1 MTKHTSTYPG
11 TLILPDGT
19 EIRLGGDV
27 SISAEMAKNAGVAGW
42 IGSGWLVPT
51 KAEADAK
58 AEADVKAE
66 ADAKAAQPVMPTGK
80 K

>member
-11 TLILPDGT
+11 TLVMPDGT
-19 EIRLGGDV
+19 EVKLGGDV
-27 SISAEMAKNAGVAGW
+27 TISADLAKNEGVAGW
-42 IGSGWLVPT
+42 IESGWLVPMT
-51 KAEADAK
+51 AK
-58 AEADVKAE
+58 VE